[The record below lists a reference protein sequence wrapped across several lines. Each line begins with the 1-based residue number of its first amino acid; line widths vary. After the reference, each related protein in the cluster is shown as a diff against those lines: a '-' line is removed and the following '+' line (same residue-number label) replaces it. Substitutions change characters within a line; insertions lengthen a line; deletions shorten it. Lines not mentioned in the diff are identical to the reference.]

1 MISVLVSVFN
11 QDEFICK
18 SIKSILCSIG
28 DGSEILV
35 VNDCSTDSSLK
46 ALKST
51 VEKDSKILWI
61 NNEQNLGL
69 PKSLNKAFIQSKYEY
84 IARMDADD
92 ICEPNRFKV
101 QLEYMLEHPDVDI
114 LGSNAILIDMQSNVI
129 GETDMPLDHESIVK
143 ALEYRNPMIHPTI
156 IMKRVVLEK
165 LGGYDESLRKAQ
177 DLDLW
182 HRAAKAGFK
191 FVNLPDCLIQYR
203 VDLDKPTKTIIKGF
217 RVSFSHAARNKSLKG
232 MVLSVVDF
240 VKCFLI
246 KFHLYTPRSLR
257 GKS

>member
-1 MISVLVSVFN
+1 MISLILSVYNNENTLAETIESILSQTYDDF
-11 QDEFICK
+11 EFI
-18 SIKSILCSIG
+18 II
-28 DGSEILV
+28 
-35 VNDCSTDSSLK
+35 NDCSVDCSVEILK
-46 ALKST
+46 AHQ
-51 VEKDSKILWI
+51 KIDTRI
-61 NNEQNLGL
+61 IFIENNINLGL
-69 PKSLNKAFIQSKYEY
+69 PKSLNKAMLMVNGCF

-101 QLEYMLEHPDVDI
+101 QLEYMLAHPDVDI

-191 FVNLPDCLIQYR
+191 FANLPDCLIQYR
-203 VDLDKPTKTIIKGF
+203 VDLDKPAKTIIKGF
-217 RVSFSHAARNKSLKG
+217 RVSFGHAARNKSLKG
-232 MVLSVVDF
+232 MVLSVVDL
-240 VKCFLI
+240 VKYFLI